1 MEEKI
6 LSILLE
12 IQTDLR
18 KIQVNQV
25 EMKQE

>member
-25 EMKQE
+25 EMTQE